1 MPLFRATFDLRGW
14 GCQAV
19 AVPRALIDGSDIAW
33 ERAGEGPPL
42 LFLHGS
48 GTTMAVN
55 TILRKPYERR
65 FDVLTMDHRA
75 TGESQIPDRAF
86 TVADC
91 AADALAL
98 VDLAGWDTFRV
109 WGMSFGGM
117 VAQEL
122 AVTVP
127 ERIDRLALLCT
138 SPGGAGG
145 SSYPLHEG
153 PPSETV
159 IDTRF
164 TPEWLADHPRDQLL
178 LEVLA
183 KRLEG
188 KTAEVIRGEG
198 MQLDA
203 RRHHDVWD
211 RLDRITCPTLV
222 AAGRYDG
229 LAPPERS
236 EAIASRIPKATLRL
250 YEGGH
255 VFVVQDRTAMEG
267 IIDYLAR

>member
-1 MPLFRATFDLRGW
+1 MPLAPVNG
-14 GCQAV
+14 V
-19 AVPRALIDGSDIAW
+19 DIAW

-48 GTTMAVN
+48 GSTVISN
-55 TILRKPYERR
+55 TQLRRPFERH
-65 FDVLTMDHRA
+65 FDVLTFDHRA
-75 TGESQIPDRAF
+75 TGESQIPIGPF
-86 TVADC
+86 TMADC

-98 VDLAGWDTFRV
+98 IDLAGWDTCRV
-109 WGMSFGGM
+109 VGMSFGGM
-117 VAQEL
+117 VALEL
-122 AVTVP
+122 AVTAP
-127 ERIDRLALLCT
+127 ERIERLALLCT
-138 SPGGAGG
+138 SPGGEGG

-153 PPSETV
+153 PPGPEV

-164 TPEWLADHPRDQLL
+164 TPEYLADHPRARLL

-183 KRLEG
+183 KRAEG
-188 KTAEVIRGEG
+188 KSFDVIRGEG

-211 RLDRITCPTLV
+211 RLDRITGPTLI

-229 LAPPERS
+229 LAPLANS
-236 EAIASRIPKATLRL
+236 EAMAERIPDATLRV

-255 VFVVQDRTAMEG
+255 VFVVQDRAAMRG
-267 IIDYLAR
+267 VIDYLAR